1 MKRIIATATLA
12 VVTLTGAAH
21 ATTVSM
27 ADLNAI
33 RGYAPPQVDAE
44 ALSPS
49 DVRVILNFIH
59 SGDSEGEKRQKV
71 RAFLK

>member
-21 ATTVSM
+21 ATSVSM
-27 ADLNAI
+27 ADLGAL
-33 RGYAPPQVDAE
+33 RGYVSQVEAE
-44 ALSPS
+44 ALSPT
-49 DVRVILNFIH
+49 DVRIILNFIH